1 VLDERSA
8 WQAARN
14 ADSRQAYERY
24 LMAFPSGLYALAA
37 RDRITALSRQELA
50 ALQRP
55 PEAPP
60 PAPAYRTPEVEVRPP
75 PPSVSEVSSPSF
87 NCLENTGIA
96 EQAVCASPQL
106 ARLDV
111 ELSKLFFLLRGRLD
125 AANGVRLRDS
135 QRLWLKRRDACM
147 NDWNCLE
154 AQYVSRIRELRNWG
168 G

>member
-1 VLDERSA
+1 
-8 WQAARN
+8 
-14 ADSRQAYERY
+14 
-24 LMAFPSGLYALAA
+24 
-37 RDRITALSRQELA
+37 
-50 ALQRP
+50 
-55 PEAPP
+55 
-60 PAPAYRTPEVEVRPP
+60 
-75 PPSVSEVSSPSF
+75 VSEVSSPSF